1 MRHLGPATAV
11 ETAGRLVQAAWTW
24 TIGGLGELA
33 ASTGLRFGEPVD
45 ELAIPVEHPELPGAS
60 GYAVVRDGTD
70 EVTEVGVALTEP
82 IDQADPEARRQLHD
96 LAASYRDALKAQ
108 FGTPD
113 RSGRRWP
120 IGERALELDD
130 FGVSLGMTL
139 VRQSGRAGERA
150 AGRWQD
156 LIAGLGYALAGLGNL
171 EMVSF
176 AIDGHV
182 VLTATRTSNELWLV
196 ASGPDD
202 EVEPIPLTAGDETTL
217 AALGFEPPLGAAAQ
231 WGPQRHDWWHRV
243 VLPTSRPELEVAAGR
258 LVAAAR
264 DVYGASRPS
273 TIDWYGGG
281 SVTAERLAATAMR
294 RRDDPDV

>member
-1 MRHLGPATAV
+1 
-11 ETAGRLVQAAWTW
+11 
-24 TIGGLGELA
+24 
-33 ASTGLRFGEPVD
+33 
-45 ELAIPVEHPELPGAS
+45 
-60 GYAVVRDGTD
+60 
-70 EVTEVGVALTEP
+70 
-82 IDQADPEARRQLHD
+82 
-96 LAASYRDALKAQ
+96 
-108 FGTPD
+108 
-113 RSGRRWP
+113 
-120 IGERALELDD
+120 LDD

-139 VRQSGRAGERA
+139 VRHSGRAGERA

-202 EVEPIPLTAGDETTL
+202 EV
-217 AALGFEPPLGAAAQ
+217 PLGAAAQ